1 MIKNCAVNDIDTV
14 PKLRRLLV
22 SHFSHELNALK
33 APEKLKLLVYRIK
46 IANESEWTAITLARE
61 YSDSF
66 ITAKANPGASIRL
79 QVCVL
84 EEDTMGM
91 GRGVLLGRAAAKM
104 QGEELEIGDLK
115 EDEENAVALKERLL
129 QQLEEI
135 EMLKEE
141 IKGLKGRLNEA

>member
-1 MIKNCAVNDIDTV
+1 MN
-14 PKLRRLLV
+14 
-22 SHFSHELNALK
+22 
-33 APEKLKLLVYRIK
+33 
-46 IANESEWTAITLARE
+46 
-61 YSDSF
+61 
-66 ITAKANPGASIRL
+66 TAKANTGESVRL

-91 GRGVLLGRAAAKM
+91 GRGVLLGRAAANM
-104 QGEELEIGDLK
+104 QGEELESGDLK
-115 EDEENAVALKERLL
+115 EDQENAVALNERVL